1 MSVFYA
7 VCLLLVGIALLYSLA
22 SALTAVWSRKHT
34 PPHQQAHAHSI
45 FFGLLP
51 PPGSG
56 SNLKNVTAPV
66 HKRMPRTRGELILP
80 FCTSALPGLAIGFQ
94 AVAAGPCL
102 GRRLARNF
110 DRRYC

>member
-7 VCLLLVGIALLYSLA
+7 VCLLLVGIGLLYSLA

-51 PPGSG
+51 LGRVESEERHR
-56 SNLKNVTAPV
+56 TAP
-66 HKRMPRTRGELILP
+66 
-80 FCTSALPGLAIGFQ
+80 
-94 AVAAGPCL
+94 
-102 GRRLARNF
+102 
-110 DRRYC
+110 

>member
-51 PPGSG
+51 PGSD
-56 SNLKNVTAPV
+56 
-66 HKRMPRTRGELILP
+66 RT
-80 FCTSALPGLAIGFQ
+80 
-94 AVAAGPCL
+94 
-102 GRRLARNF
+102 
-110 DRRYC
+110 